1 MNRKSYARTSSQP
14 GKTQTINFYNINDCM
29 YLVDLPGY
37 GYANASPAVKAKWGK
52 MIEKY
57 LRKSA
62 NLKQVFLLVDIRHDP
77 SENDKMMYN
86 WIVDNGF
93 RPVIIATKLDKLKR
107 SQVQKNVK
115 AIKDG
120 LKLRPGSR
128 IIPFSAET
136 KQGRDEIW
144 ALMDE
149 LTGFAPAATDEAQ
162 N

>member
-1 MNRKSYARTSSQP
+1 M
-14 GKTQTINFYNINDCM
+14 
-29 YLVDLPGY
+29 
-37 GYANASPAVKAKWGK
+37 
-52 MIEKY
+52 
-57 LRKSA
+57 
-62 NLKQVFLLVDIRHDP
+62 
-77 SENDKMMYN
+77 
-86 WIVDNGF
+86 
-93 RPVIIATKLDKLKR
+93 DKLKR

-128 IIPFSAET
+128 VIPFSAET

-149 LTGFAPAATDEAQ
+149 LTGFAPAATAETE

>member
-1 MNRKSYARTSSQP
+1 MGSEM
-14 GKTQTINFYNINDCM
+14 C
-29 YLVDLPGY
+29 
-37 GYANASPAVKAKWGK
+37 
-52 MIEKY
+52 
-57 LRKSA
+57 
-62 NLKQVFLLVDIRHDP
+62 IRDR
-77 SENDKMMYN
+77 MMYN

>member
-1 MNRKSYARTSSQP
+1 M
-14 GKTQTINFYNINDCM
+14 
-29 YLVDLPGY
+29 
-37 GYANASPAVKAKWGK
+37 
-52 MIEKY
+52 
-57 LRKSA
+57 
-62 NLKQVFLLVDIRHDP
+62 
-77 SENDKMMYN
+77 
-86 WIVDNGF
+86 
-93 RPVIIATKLDKLKR
+93 
-107 SQVQKNVK
+107 K

-149 LTGFAPAATDEAQ
+149 LTGFASAATDEAQ